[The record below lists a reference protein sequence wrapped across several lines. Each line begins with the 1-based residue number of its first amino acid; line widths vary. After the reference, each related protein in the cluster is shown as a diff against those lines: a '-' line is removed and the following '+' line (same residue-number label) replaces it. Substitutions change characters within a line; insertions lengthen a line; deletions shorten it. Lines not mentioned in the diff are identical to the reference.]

1 MFGLFYFSLHL
12 VFGHGLHIFAFIFH
26 YIYRCFSF
34 ICYVLCYL
42 VLRYLYL
49 FVLLYL
55 QFPSYFIYLNLLL
68 PGDQEGLFKLAI
80 QLRKFL
86 FITL

>member
-1 MFGLFYFSLHL
+1 MYSGKIAVPPGGGGIVENMFGLFYFSLHL

-49 FVLLYL
+49 FVLHYL
-55 QFPSYFIYLNLLL
+55 QFPSYFILLNLLL
-68 PGDQEGLFKLAI
+68 
-80 QLRKFL
+80 
-86 FITL
+86 